1 MELDY
6 QYGIIGAG
14 FGGLI
19 AALRLKESNRNS
31 FVIFEKANELGG
43 TWRDNIYPG
52 CACDVPSPLYSI
64 ASEPNSK
71 WSRLFSPQPE
81 ILSYLKDVSIK
92 NNIEKHINYNSE
104 IVAMEYIENHG
115 CWKMEAA
122 NGKITHVKM
131 VIMALGPLSRPII
144 PPLKRIELFEG
155 KQFHSSQWDLQYNL
169 KGKKVAVIGTGA
181 SAIQFVPQIAP
192 IVEQL
197 TVFQRSA
204 AWIADRMDRS
214 FSKEEQKGFAK
225 VPSTQKALRE
235 FIYWLLEFRG
245 RLFMGNKI
253 IYNLIEKLALK
264 KLDKEVKDPITRKKL
279 TPDYKLGC
287 KRVLSSDDYL
297 PTFNRENVALITDG
311 IKEITKNGIIT
322 KDDNLFPVDTIIFGT
337 GFEAAEFSTTAKFIG
352 LNKQNLFDTWR
363 EESMQAFKGTTIAG
377 FPNLAIILG
386 PNTGLGHTSVVHM
399 MESQMNYIM
408 DYIAKL
414 EKSDKKIS
422 INIKKQTQDKY
433 NQKIQSQFKGTVW
446 ASGCKSWYLDS
457 NGRNTTLYPQLT
469 TKFREELKKVDWE
482 DYELNVL

>member
-14 FGGLI
+14 FGGI
-19 AALRLKESNRNS
+19 VAALRLKESNRNS

-104 IVAMEYIENHG
+104 IVAMEYIEKHG
-115 CWKMEAA
+115 CWKMETA

-144 PPLKRIELFEG
+144 PPLKGIELFEG

-225 VPSTQKALRE
+225 MPSTQKALRE

-253 IYNLIEKLALK
+253 IS
-264 KLDKEVKDPITRKKL
+264 P
-279 TPDYKLGC
+279 
-287 KRVLSSDDYL
+287 
-297 PTFNRENVALITDG
+297 
-311 IKEITKNGIIT
+311 
-322 KDDNLFPVDTIIFGT
+322 
-337 GFEAAEFSTTAKFIG
+337 
-352 LNKQNLFDTWR
+352 
-363 EESMQAFKGTTIAG
+363 
-377 FPNLAIILG
+377 
-386 PNTGLGHTSVVHM
+386 
-399 MESQMNYIM
+399 
-408 DYIAKL
+408 
-414 EKSDKKIS
+414 
-422 INIKKQTQDKY
+422 
-433 NQKIQSQFKGTVW
+433 
-446 ASGCKSWYLDS
+446 
-457 NGRNTTLYPQLT
+457 
-469 TKFREELKKVDWE
+469 
-482 DYELNVL
+482 

>member
-14 FGGLI
+14 FGGLV

-64 ASEPNSK
+64 ASEPNPK
-71 WSRLFSPQPE
+71 WTRLFSPQPE
-81 ILSYLKDVSIK
+81 ILSYLKNISIK
-92 NNIEKHINYNSE
+92 NDIEKHIKYNSE
-104 IVAMEYIENHG
+104 IVSMEYNEKEG
-115 CWKMEAA
+115 CWKMTTSS
-122 NGKITHVKM
+122 GKITHVKM
-131 VIMALGPLSRPII
+131 VIMALGPLNRPII
-144 PPLKRIELFEG
+144 PKLKGIELFEG
-155 KQFHSSQWDLQYNL
+155 KQFHSSQWDTQNKL
-169 KGKKVAVIGTGA
+169 KGKKVGVIGTGA

-214 FSKEEQKGFAK
+214 FSDKEQIGFEK

-235 FIYWLLEFRG
+235 FLYWLLEFRG

-264 KLDKEVKDPITRKKL
+264 KLEKEVKDPITRKKL

-297 PTFNRENVALITDG
+297 PTFNKENVELITDG
-311 IKEITKNGIIT
+311 IKEITKEGIIT
-322 KDDNLFPVDTIIFGT
+322 NDGKLFPVDTIIYGT

-352 LNKQNLFDTWR
+352 INKLNLFDTWR
-363 EESMQAFKGTTIAG
+363 KESMQAFKGTTISG

-414 EKSDKKIS
+414 EKLDKKIT
-422 INIKKQTQDKY
+422 INIKKETQDKY
-433 NQKIQSQFKGTVW
+433 NKKIQSQFKGTVW

-457 NGRNTTLYPQLT
+457 NGKNTTLYPQLT

-482 DYELNVL
+482 DYELSVL